1 MTVLTDNTFRPFL
14 QGMHYLFLLLLIL
27 SIPSVESPKFIFWGL
42 FILSSFFT
50 HRHGF
55 KNILT
60 RWDLFDSLLIF
71 WMFSGLIVAS
81 FAGIHHKEWGGA
93 SDTIIFTSVIFVL
106 RHNYLRDEQ
115 LSFIYYIII
124 LSTLI
129 ASLLAIW
136 QLYNLDNKE
145 FLEFH
150 SVGHVNHT
158 AIYLALS
165 LAVIIA
171 IVYARWHDLGKGER
185 LLHLLVYTT
194 MALSLVLTDSRAAIV
209 AVFLLLLCCLLLFRK
224 YLTLSFT
231 LLSVLVALIVGN
243 YALNRGGVIEKQL
256 DQVERGIFFQARADI
271 WRSAILTWQQYPLFG
286 VGIKNYDRVSLE
298 QLMQWCSQKSTN
310 CKADDYM
317 PYAHGHNLYLNTLA
331 ERGVFGFLVLMINIL
346 ALSYLVYKYRPGSRE
361 STQYRMIWTG
371 AFAAILLNLSIGV
384 FNTTLHHEHAI
395 LSAILLGLL
404 LGRIHKSETSR
415 LPRQA

>member
-1 MTVLTDNTFRPFL
+1 MTVLPDNTLRPFL
-14 QGMHYLFLLLLIL
+14 QGMNYLFLLLLIL

-42 FILSSFFT
+42 FIVSSFFSS
-50 HRHGF
+50 RNGF
-55 KNILT
+55 RNILQD
-60 RWDLFDSLLIF
+60 WDLLDSMIIV
-71 WMFSGLIVAS
+71 WMFSGLVVAY

-93 SDTIIFTSVIFVL
+93 TDTIIFTSVLLIL
-106 RHNYLRDEQ
+106 RHRYFRDDQ
-115 LSFIYYIII
+115 LSFIYYTIV

-129 ASLLAIW
+129 ASLLATW

-165 LAVIIA
+165 LAVITA
-171 IVYARWHDLGKGER
+171 IIYARWQSLGRGER
-185 LLHLLVYTT
+185 LFHLLVYTT
-194 MALSLVLTDSRAAIV
+194 IALSLVLTDSRAAIV
-209 AVFLLLLCCLLLFRK
+209 AIFLVLLCCLLLYRK
-224 YLTLSFT
+224 YLALSFA
-231 LLSVLVALIVGN
+231 LLSILVALIVGN

-271 WRSAILTWQQYPLFG
+271 WRSAYLTWQQYPLFG
-286 VGIKNYDRVSLE
+286 VGIKNYDRVTLE
-298 QLMQWCSQKSTN
+298 QLMQWCAQTRTDCN
-310 CKADDYM
+310 EDDYM

-331 ERGVFGFLVLMINIL
+331 ERGVFGFLVQMITIL
-346 ALSYLVYKYRPGSRE
+346 ALSYLVYKYRPGSKDSE
-361 STQYRMIWTG
+361 QYRMIWIG
-371 AFAAILLNLSIGV
+371 AFATILLNLSIGV

-404 LGRIHKSETSR
+404 LGSIHRTKTSQ
-415 LPRQA
+415 LPR

>member
-1 MTVLTDNTFRPFL
+1 MTVLSANKFSSFL
-14 QGMHYLFLLLLIL
+14 QGMNYLFLLLLIL

-50 HRHGF
+50 SSHGF
-55 KNILT
+55 RNILQD
-60 RWDLFDSLLIF
+60 WDLLDSMLIV
-71 WMFSGLIVAS
+71 WMISGLVVAY

-93 SDTIIFTSVIFVL
+93 TDTIIFTSVLLTL
-106 RHNYLRDEQ
+106 RHRYFRDEQ
-115 LSFIYYIII
+115 LSFIYYSIV

-165 LAVIIA
+165 LGVITA
-171 IVYARWHDLGKGER
+171 IIYARWRNLSRGEQ
-185 LLHLLVYTT
+185 LFHLLVYTT
-194 MALSLVLTDSRAAIV
+194 IALSLVLTDSRAAIV
-209 AVFLLLLCCLLLFRK
+209 AMILLLLCSLLLFRK
-224 YLTLSFT
+224 YLALSFT
-231 LLSVLVALIVGN
+231 LLSILVALIVGN

-256 DQVERGIFFQARADI
+256 DQVERGIFFEARADI
-271 WRSAILTWQQYPLFG
+271 WRSAFLTWQQYPLFG
-286 VGIKNYDRVSLE
+286 VGIKNYDRVTLE
-298 QLMQWCSQKSTN
+298 QLMQWCVQTRTDCN
-310 CKADDYM
+310 EDNYM

-346 ALSYLVYKYRPGSRE
+346 ALSYLVYKYRPGSQDNE
-361 STQYRMIWTG
+361 QYRMIWIG
-371 AFAAILLNLSIGV
+371 AFATILLNLSIGV
-384 FNTTLHHEHAI
+384 FNTTLHHEHAM

-404 LGRIHKSETSR
+404 LGSIHRTRTGR
-415 LPRQA
+415 LPR